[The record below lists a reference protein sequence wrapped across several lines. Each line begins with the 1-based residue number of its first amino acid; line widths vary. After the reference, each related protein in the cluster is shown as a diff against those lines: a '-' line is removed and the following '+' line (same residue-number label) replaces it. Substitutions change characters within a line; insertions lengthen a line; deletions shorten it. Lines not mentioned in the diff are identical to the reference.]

1 MKKKFL
7 LIYVIAFAITMQS
20 CSSDSYNE
28 EPLSDVVEIIG
39 TQDYVAGLNS
49 VLKDGLTKSVNDQED
64 TIVPELLLLSKEYL
78 NNNNIDYCEFFGDSE
93 DDRIIVFALALAEY
107 NKIVYYNS
115 ITRTTVGGCVLQA
128 MGLRALVQGKGITR
142 AAIISLGKA
151 IAKKAVPYLGWG
163 LFAIDMAMCIAE

>member
-1 MKKKFL
+1 MKKIFL

-28 EPLSDVVEIIG
+28 EPLSDVVEIRG

-78 NNNNIDYCEFFGDSE
+78 NNNNIDYCEFFW
-93 DDRIIVFALALAEY
+93 R
-107 NKIVYYNS
+107 
-115 ITRTTVGGCVLQA
+115 
-128 MGLRALVQGKGITR
+128 
-142 AAIISLGKA
+142 
-151 IAKKAVPYLGWG
+151 
-163 LFAIDMAMCIAE
+163 